1 MIPFSPPK
9 IDQKVIDEV
18 VEALR
23 SGWITTG
30 PKTAEFEKRISD
42 FVGID
47 NVLCVNSCTSGLYL
61 MLKWYGVGPG
71 DEVIVPAYTYCATAN
86 VVLHCGATPI
96 MADIKSDFTIDIEKL
111 NIGSKTKAII
121 PVDLGGLP
129 CDYDELISLL
139 NSKETKDI
147 FESNNDI
154 QKELGRPMLL
164 ADAAH
169 SIGAVY
175 RGRQI
180 GNWADA
186 TCFSFHAVK
195 NLTTAEGGAVCLNL
209 PSGFNN
215 ETIYND
221 LRIKSLHG
229 QTKDA
234 LAKTKLG
241 GWEYDIIEAGFKFNM
256 PDVLAAIGLVEI
268 DRYEETLL
276 KRKEIFDI
284 YTDKLSNHDWA
295 ILPDYFNEIK
305 TSSFHLY
312 LLRISGFDENKRNM
326 LIEKMSHKGIATNVH
341 YKPLPLLSLYK
352 NLGYKIED
360 HPKSFSYYRQEVT
373 LPVYYDLT
381 KEDALR
387 VVDSLIEVVN
397 RIND

>member
-18 VEALR
+18 VETLR

-86 VVLHCGATPI
+86 VVLHCGATPV
-96 MADIKSDFTIDIEKL
+96 MADIKSDFTIDTEKL

-121 PVDLGGLP
+121 PVDLGGMP

-147 FESNNDI
+147 FEPNNDI
-154 QKELGRPMLL
+154 QSQLGRPMLL

-180 GNWADA
+180 GNWGDA

-195 NLTTAEGGAVCLNL
+195 NLTTAEGGAICLNL
-209 PSGFNN
+209 PAGFNN

-221 LRIKSLHG
+221 LRVKSLHG

-268 DRYEETLL
+268 DRYAETLL

-295 ILPDYFNEIK
+295 IVPNYFNDIK

-312 LLRISGFDENKRNM
+312 LLRISGFDESKRNM
-326 LIEKMSHKGIATNVH
+326 LIENMSKKGIATNVH

-352 NLGYKIED
+352 NLGYKTED
-360 HPKSFSYYRQEVT
+360 YPMAFSYYRDEIT
-373 LPVYYDLT
+373 LPVYFDLT
-381 KEDALR
+381 KEDALM
-387 VVDSLIEVVN
+387 VVDSLIEEVN

>member
-360 HPKSFSYYRQEVT
+360 YPMSFLYYRQEVT